1 MGGAP
6 EPVLVVAL
14 ALGLRTEPEGA
25 AAVGFT
31 AGLLQDLF
39 GGGPLGLLATAKLWV
54 GFAAGT
60 LGRTVVLDS
69 TWGPP
74 VFVAAGTALSRALEA
89 VLGSITSQPVPP
101 LATWAQGT
109 LVAAWWNALTAP
121 LVFAGLRK
129 VGNWRARPAR
139 ARQSEP

>member
-14 ALGLRTEPEGA
+14 AVGLRMEPEGA

-31 AGLLQDLF
+31 AGLLQDLL

-54 GFAAGT
+54 GLAAGA
-60 LGRTVVLDS
+60 LARTVVLDS
-69 TWGPP
+69 TWGPS
-74 VFVAAGTALSRALEA
+74 VFVAVGTALSRTLEA

-101 LATWAQGT
+101 LASWAQGT
-109 LVAAWWNALTAP
+109 LVAMCWNALTAP
-121 LVFAGLRK
+121 LVFAALRK
-129 VGNWRARPAR
+129 AERWRTQSGAARH
-139 ARQSEP
+139 SEP